1 MSSGKRRSNN
11 TIFFAISVYEK
22 GSSGPRALI
31 AASAAS
37 ILAMVVGIRRVEVEV
52 VVRRARTLWSRAL
65 CGGASYCLGAKNAA
79 QRARNRGAGYA
90 YSKPHANLA
99 RVSYKFS

>member
-65 CGGASYCLGAKNAA
+65 CGGAS
-79 QRARNRGAGYA
+79 
-90 YSKPHANLA
+90 
-99 RVSYKFS
+99 

>member
-1 MSSGKRRSNN
+1 MSLGKRRLNN
-11 TIFFAISVYEK
+11 TIFFFAISVYEK

-31 AASAAS
+31 AASAAL

-65 CGGASYCLGAKNAA
+65 CGGAS
-79 QRARNRGAGYA
+79 
-90 YSKPHANLA
+90 
-99 RVSYKFS
+99 